1 MTQKPVHYDGSGQ
14 VAENV
19 EPAVGEPFV
28 VTDEM
33 RENISGNPYEIK

>member
-1 MTQKPVHYDGSGQ
+1 MKQKPIHYDGSGQ

-19 EPAVGEPFV
+19 ETPVDEPLE

-33 RENISGNPYEIK
+33 RKNISANPYEIK